1 MRLLGYVFGI
11 LGILIVIV
19 GNLDLSVQI
28 INVLERILTSVSQIA
43 LQYATSQ
50 ALTIGGLVVLVI
62 GLILILLSYRR

>member
-19 GNLDLSVQI
+19 GNRDLSLQI
-28 INVLERILTSVSQIA
+28 INVLERILTSISQIV